1 MDCEHQFEKFVIGK
15 PKSTGLDRA
24 AYRQICWICGRT
36 ETEVH
41 LITQLL
47 EAQAEIERLK
57 PALEQIART
66 TMQADTKSI
75 ARKAL
80 YPDEFESKSVAR
92 RIALQKETKE
102 ETE

>member
-15 PKSTGLDRA
+15 PNSTGLDRA

-47 EAQAEIERLK
+47 EAQAEIERLEK
-57 PALEQIART
+57 VRDAVIKCDDYGLLYAEDAYDQAMVNDLLEKLAEVKNR
-66 TMQADTKSI
+66 
-75 ARKAL
+75 
-80 YPDEFESKSVAR
+80 
-92 RIALQKETKE
+92 
-102 ETE
+102 